1 MRTVSLV
8 YVKETEVQTKPLDVL
23 GTLAIRFQIDDQAIE
38 VWFDD
43 HSRALNIRS
52 PTGNLRLRPRADN
65 VIILEAVR
73 FDAL

>member
-8 YVKETEVQTKPLDVL
+8 YVKEAEVKTQLLDVL
-23 GTLAIRFQIDDQAIE
+23 ATLAIRFQIDDQAIE

-52 PTGNLRLRPRADN
+52 PTGSLRLRPRAAN
-65 VIILEAVR
+65 VIMLEAVR
-73 FDAL
+73 FDEL